1 MKRNWYKL
9 RVKYGKQ
16 LDNGKT
22 KKVSE
27 EYLVDAESFT
37 ETEKRAAKAASKLFE
52 TRSFDITAISRE
64 PISEIIRNEDDDE
77 NNKWYKSVVT
87 FVTEN
92 EETGEKKYSPQ
103 NIYVQATD
111 TTDAD
116 SRLRD
121 HMSNSMEEWL
131 VKSIAETKVLD
142 VLSYE

>member
-1 MKRNWYKL
+1 MKRNWYKF

-64 PISEIIRNEDDDE
+64 PISEIIRNENDDE
-77 NNKWYKSVVT
+77 DNKWYKAGVA

-103 NIYVQATD
+103 NIYVQAID

-121 HMSNSMEEWL
+121 HMRNSMEEWV

>member
-1 MKRNWYKL
+1 MKRNWYKF

-64 PISEIIRNEDDDE
+64 PISEIIRNEDDDDD
-77 NNKWYKSVVT
+77 NKWYKAVVA

-121 HMSNSMEEWL
+121 HMRNSMEEWV

>member
-1 MKRNWYKL
+1 MKRNWYKF

-64 PISEIIRNEDDDE
+64 PISEIIRNENDDE
-77 NNKWYKSVVT
+77 DNKWYKAVVA

-103 NIYVQATD
+103 NIYVQAID

-121 HMSNSMEEWL
+121 HMRNSMEEWV